1 MTRSGSMRVLLSA
14 AVIAT
19 GVVLTGGSGVAQTP
33 PATPGP
39 CTLLTPKVIQ
49 KQIHESVQ
57 PGAPNQYAPEFCD
70 YPLQPAKDL
79 KRSFAVYVDTAAQCP
94 TKLFKGRTIVKVGRR
109 RGVYDVSS
117 RQSTPKTE
125 IHSPALDVKVGQSC
139 VGVHWDL
146 PSGPQPSGSR
156 AKAIQQ
162 QLLHLEQQALKSFT
176 G

>member
-1 MTRSGSMRVLLSA
+1 MTRSGWLRVLLSA
-14 AVIAT
+14 AVLTT
-19 GVVLTGGSGVAQTP
+19 GVVVTGAPAVAQTA

-49 KQIHESVQ
+49 KEIHESVK

-79 KRSFAVYVDTAAQCP
+79 TRSFSVYLDTADQCP
-94 TKLFKGRTIVKVGRR
+94 AKLFKGRTVIKVGHR
-109 RGVYDVSS
+109 RGFYDVTS

-125 IHSPALDVKVGQSC
+125 IHSPALDVKIGASC

-162 QLLHLEQQALKSFT
+162 QLLHLEQRALKSFT
-176 G
+176 A